1 MIAELYDSL
10 RDAGASEDKARAAS
24 KAMADDD
31 TRFNKVDQDLALIKA
46 EITVPKWLLGFLVA
60 GMVWLLFKAFA
71 A

>member
-10 RDAGASEDKARAAS
+10 RAAGASEDKARAAS

-31 TRFNKVDQDLALIKA
+31 TLFNAVDQDLALIKA
-46 EITVPKWLLGFLVA
+46 EITVPKWMLGFLVA